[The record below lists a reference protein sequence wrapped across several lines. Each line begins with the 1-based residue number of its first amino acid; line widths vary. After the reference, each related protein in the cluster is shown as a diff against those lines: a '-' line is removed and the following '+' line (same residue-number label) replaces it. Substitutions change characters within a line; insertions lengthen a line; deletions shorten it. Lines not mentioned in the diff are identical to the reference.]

1 MNINKVVKLANYFYA
16 LAECESLPADAK
28 DLKTI
33 LKNIEELETYTARKD
48 YAAEN
53 LERLSSG
60 SSRITFV
67 SPDKTVIKMAQNDKG
82 IAQNKAE
89 CNPKLKSK
97 FINKILD
104 KASNYSWIEV
114 PFLDKITEKDWKEM
128 TGIDFDDF
136 DDAISYGLK
145 NVSDNSEMS
154 KPKNFDDVKD
164 SEIYKEI
171 VKISKETEL
180 MPGDIGRISSWGSKD
195 GNPVLIDAGL
205 TKNVYEEFYDDN
217 SSRSEVSS

>member
-1 MNINKVVKLANYFYA
+1 MNINKLIKLADYFYS
-16 LAECESLPADAK
+16 LAESEEIPPDSK

-33 LKNIEELETYTARKD
+33 LKNIENLETYQAKKE
-48 YAAEN
+48 YAANN

-97 FINKILD
+97 FINKPIS

-114 PFLDKITEKDWKEM
+114 PFLNKINVKDFEEM

-136 DDAISYGLK
+136 DDALSYGLK
-145 NVSDNSEMS
+145 SVSSNSGK
-154 KPKNFDDVKD
+154 KPKHFDDVKE

-171 VKISKETEL
+171 VRISKEVDML
-180 MPGDIGRISSWGSKD
+180 PVDLGRISSWGEKD
-195 GNPVLIDAGL
+195 GKPVLIDAGL
-205 TKNVYEEFYDDN
+205 TSKVYEEFYDD
-217 SSRSEVSS
+217 SSSGSEVSS